1 MSSTFTVLKKAL
13 RILIT
18 SLIHPYFHVHFGVK
32 VSRAESELN
41 LALVSPSYL
50 RKIDREATEP
60 SSLQIRATSWGVEL
74 NRTAAQPPNSHDFCS
89 TTHPSIHFLSPPIL
103 SLLPAFSITWPK
115 TTVKACPCGCL
126 LWIASKCSR
135 WKNLHRQPQ
144 STCHKRTERQT
155 SWPINHLLECKI
167 QLAFKR
173 PLENFRDK
181 RRKEPSMSVQ
191 AHFQKRN
198 VSLNG
203 WITQWKAP
211 FIRCLTQVLMCG

>member
-13 RILIT
+13 RIWIT

-41 LALVSPSYL
+41 LELVSPS
-50 RKIDREATEP
+50 
-60 SSLQIRATSWGVEL
+60 SSERSTDWAQQLQIRATSWGDEL

-89 TTHPSIHFLSPPIL
+89 TTHPTIHFLSPPIL

-115 TTVKACPCGCL
+115 TTVKACL
-126 LWIASKCSR
+126 MWITSKCSR
-135 WKNLHRQPQ
+135 WKNLHQQPQ

-155 SWPINHLLECKI
+155 SWPINHRLECKI
-167 QLAFKR
+167 QLAFKDLR
-173 PLENFRDK
+173 KISETKEEKRQAFRCRHISK
-181 RRKEPSMSVQ
+181 S
-191 AHFQKRN
+191 N

-203 WITQWKAP
+203 WIIHWKAP